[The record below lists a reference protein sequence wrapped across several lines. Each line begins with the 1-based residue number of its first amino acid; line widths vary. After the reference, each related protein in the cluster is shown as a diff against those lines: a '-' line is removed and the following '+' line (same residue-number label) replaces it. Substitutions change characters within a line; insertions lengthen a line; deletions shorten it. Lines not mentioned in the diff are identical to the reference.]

1 MTGEEEA
8 LALSRL
14 DSLEHRVEGLERGRE
29 RQHEILKEMERTLGT
44 LPRRVGKLEADELQP
59 QITKLFEI
67 TNEHWDRMEGGDEAH
82 RDLMARV
89 ARCEARLDGR
99 GHEVARD
106 LTPAEAMDE
115 IADLI
120 RDEKPP
126 HPSDWSQYNEWLA
139 AQADPAPA
147 SPRDSDLMDMDPD
160 TPGRWTPAS
169 PEDTEGLEVVAAR
182 IYGDGTWHYR
192 TAPKPPGSLGV
203 GEHLVRLFDAVGRI
217 REARASA
224 AATLYLELPF
234 QSEVVANLT
243 ARLEKAERERDALRQ
258 RLEGMVVTRDMV
270 SRVLHDAVGLSMG
283 PLFCGRLADRITRAL
298 HAQEADDE

>member
-44 LPRRVGKLEADELQP
+44 LPRRVGKLEAEELQP

-82 RDLMARV
+82 RALMARV

-106 LTPAEAMDE
+106 LTPAEAMDAV
-115 IADLI
+115 ADMI
-120 RDEKPP
+120 RAGTT
-126 HPSDWSQYNEWLA
+126 QT
-139 AQADPAPA
+139 PAM
-147 SPRDSDLMDMDPD
+147 SDLMDMDPD
-160 TPGRWTPAS
+160 TPGRWTTAS
-169 PEDTEGLEVVAAR
+169 PEDTEGLEPGWPRLVWVTTDD
-182 IYGDGTWHYR
+182 IQEVMDGLADTML
-192 TAPKPPGSLGV
+192 ASAESD
-203 GEHLVRLFDAVGRI
+203 GEDEAMVPLSDAVEKIDR
-217 REARASA
+217 
-224 AATLYLELPF
+224 
-234 QSEVVANLT
+234 LT
-243 ARLEKAERERDALRQ
+243 ARLEEAERVRDEAKAESGISDALFSDAKEEISALRQ
-258 RLEGMVVTRDMV
+258 RLEGMVVTEGMV
-270 SRVLHDAVGLSMG
+270 KMSGFKTSTW
-283 PLFCGRLADRITRAL
+283 ADQAAYITRAL